1 MSYKGAS
8 VRIPRRRS
16 SGRLVDGRSSRVVL
30 KTSRPEKSLKY
41 RQTGRVPVNFNI
53 YVRSCE
59 VPPRKAVRVQ
69 LEREADGEVL
79 ATHVV
84 DTSFQKALSVSS
96 LQPGSYRIKM
106 STADGTPPPG
116 GRRHR
121 WTVLATTDD
130 RSPYPRLPADARV
143 RLAAENCRS
152 VTVAW
157 PLPTEGTPVPQ
168 SYCVYVEPVVTS
180 SAELNACSRP
190 RRRRKSVK
198 VSCHVTGSGAGSG
211 RVQLEE
217 RDGNRTAIQTISG
230 MKPGRRYAV
239 DVYASSSMTK
249 KTKEFLVY
257 ERLIVDVPS
266 TC

>member
-1 MSYKGAS
+1 MA
-8 VRIPRRRS
+8 
-16 SGRLVDGRSSRVVL
+16 
-30 KTSRPEKSLKY
+30 
-41 RQTGRVPVNFNI
+41 VNLNI

-59 VPPRKAVRVQ
+59 VPPQKAVRVQ
-69 LEREADGEVL
+69 LERETDGEIL

-84 DTSFQKALSVSS
+84 NKSFEKALSVSS
-96 LQPGSYRIKM
+96 VQPGSYRIKVN
-106 STADGTPPPG
+106 TADGTTPSG
-116 GRRHR
+116 GRRYR
-121 WTVLATTDD
+121 WTVLTSTDD

-143 RLAAENCRS
+143 RLATEDCRS

-157 PLPTEGTPVPQ
+157 PLPPAESQ
-168 SYCVYVEPVVTS
+168 RYCVYVEPVTS
-180 SAELNACSRP
+180 SAELNACTKP

-198 VSCHVTGSGAGSG
+198 VSCHVTGSGNSG
-211 RVQLEE
+211 TVRVEE
-217 RDGNRTAIQTISG
+217 RDGEETLIQTISG

-239 DVYASSSMTK
+239 DVYASSAKTA